1 MLNIYFE
8 NVVTHERKHIDP
20 LQTVRIVG
28 GTLFGDQLRLAE
40 YDGGLWRLDGQHYF
54 VVRIDCPTT
63 IHFENAGIRSETH
76 GPYNPAWLV
85 DGAVRA
91 GQSQE
96 TALARL
102 NDSSGAWH
110 CYLDQTFWSA
120 IVFECPAEV

>member
-8 NVVTHERKHIDP
+8 NVLTHERKRIEP
-20 LQTVRIVG
+20 LATVRIVG
-28 GTLFGDQLRLAE
+28 GSMYGDQALLAE
-40 YDGGLWRLDGQHYF
+40 YDAGLWRLDEQHYF
-54 VVRIDCPTT
+54 LVGIECPTV

-91 GQSQE
+91 GESQG

-102 NDSSGAWH
+102 EESSGAWH
-110 CYLDQTFWSA
+110 CYADQTFWSA
-120 IVFECPAEV
+120 IVFQSPADA